1 MAITIKRPLLVLGE
15 GKHYTTIT
23 VLPGL
28 TGSRVD
34 RYYYTWCYSVTLH
47 PLSSTHYKMAWFA
60 GRGSSAPAHFRIFK
74 GTGWSVPNPWSA
86 LSHQLRLTL
95 MPSSPY
101 VFFHTLLAFYD
112 TYDPAA
118 ISFHITIVL
127 SPIMHSYKSLAV
139 LALAV
144 STASTAYSAPL
155 QYAHAF

>member
-47 PLSSTHYKMAWFA
+47 PLSSAHYKMAWFA

-101 VFFHTLLAFYD
+101 VLFTHSLHFTTHTIKQQFHF
-112 TYDPAA
+112 
-118 ISFHITIVL
+118 TIVL
-127 SPIMHSYKSLAV
+127 SSIMHSYKSLAV